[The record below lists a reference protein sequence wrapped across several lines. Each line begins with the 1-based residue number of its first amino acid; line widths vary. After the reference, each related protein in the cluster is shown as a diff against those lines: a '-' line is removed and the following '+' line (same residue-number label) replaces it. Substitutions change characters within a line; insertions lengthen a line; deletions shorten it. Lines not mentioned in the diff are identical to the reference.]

1 MEITKGRRVL
11 MAGLIACLSLVLGFA
26 LTACGPSDEE
36 QVKKALDD
44 ELSTMSNPSDGVLNQ
59 LAFEAESGVSGQLD
73 QMGISSAD
81 LMKSWTEGYSYEI
94 GDIAVDGD
102 SATAQVTI
110 TCKQFLPIATDWAN
124 SLMSD
129 AQSKGFTSTDEVY
142 AYSGQTLLSDLDAAT
157 PTTTEVTLTCQKDGN
172 GWTFPLTT
180 TENQQALYSALMG
193 GDASSLLG

>member
-11 MAGLIACLSLVLGFA
+11 MAGLVACLSLVLGFA

-36 QVKKALDD
+36 QVKKAFDD
-44 ELSTMSNPSDGVLNQ
+44 ELSTMVNPSDEVISQ
-59 LAFEAESGVSGQLD
+59 LASEAESGASGQLT
-73 QMGISSAD
+73 QMGVNSTD
-81 LMKSWTEGYSYEI
+81 LVKSWLDGYSYEI

-110 TCKQFLPIATDWAN
+110 TCKQFLPIATDWSN

-129 AQSKGFTSTDEVY
+129 VQSKGFTSTDEIY
-142 AYSGQTLLSDLDAAT
+142 AYAGQTLMSDLDAAT
-157 PTTTEVTLTCQKDGN
+157 PASTEVTFTCQKDGN
-172 GWTFPLTT
+172 GWTFPQTAD
-180 TENQQALYSALMG
+180 NQKALYTAMLG